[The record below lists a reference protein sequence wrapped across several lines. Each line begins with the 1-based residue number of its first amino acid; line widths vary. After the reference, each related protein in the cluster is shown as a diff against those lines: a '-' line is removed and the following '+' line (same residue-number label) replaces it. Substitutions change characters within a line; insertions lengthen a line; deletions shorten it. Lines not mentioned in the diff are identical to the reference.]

1 MKDLIETAKHLR
13 STIEKLSTSLE
24 DSEALENIEL
34 FPNWD
39 GEGINYKTG
48 DRIKYQEVLYKVLLD
63 HVSQNDW
70 TPDNTPSLFAKVL
83 IPDPDIIP
91 IWEQP
96 NSTNPYM
103 IGDKVHYPDIDGPV
117 YESLINNNIWSPQ
130 SYPAGWSLVQE

>member
-34 FPNWD
+34 FPNWN
-39 GEGINYKTG
+39 GEGINYKIG

-63 HVSQNDW
+63 HISQNDW

-83 IPDPDIIP
+83 TPDPDIIP

-96 NSTNPYM
+96 DSTNPYM

-117 YESLINNNIWSPQ
+117 YESLIDNNIWSPQ

>member
-34 FPNWD
+34 FPNWN
-39 GEGINYKTG
+39 GEGINYKIG

-63 HVSQNDW
+63 HISQNDW

-96 NSTNPYM
+96 DSTNPYM
-103 IGDKVHYPDIDGPV
+103 TGDKVHYPDIDGPI
-117 YESLINNNIWSPQ
+117 YESLIDNNIWSPQ

>member
-34 FPNWD
+34 FPNWN
-39 GEGINYKTG
+39 GEGINYKIG
-48 DRIKYQEVLYKVLLD
+48 DRVKYQEILYKVLLD
-63 HVSQNDW
+63 HISQNDW

-96 NSTNPYM
+96 DSTNSYM

-117 YESLINNNIWSPQ
+117 YESLIDNNIWSPQ

>member
-1 MKDLIETAKHLR
+1 MRDLIETARHLR

-34 FPNWD
+34 FPNWN
-39 GEGINYKTG
+39 GEGINYKIG
-48 DRIKYQEVLYKVLLD
+48 DRVKYQEVLYKVLSD
-63 HVSQNDW
+63 HISQNDW
-70 TPDNTPSLFAKVL
+70 TPDNTPSLFAKAL

-96 NSTNPYM
+96 DSTNPYM
-103 IGDKVHYPDIDGPV
+103 IGDKVYYPDIDGSV
-117 YESLINNNIWSPQ
+117 YESLIDNNIWSPQ